1 MNNKWENFMFQWL
14 SAMLLLLIA
23 MSIFINVYR
32 ALFY

>member
-14 SAMLLLLIA
+14 STMLLLLIA
-23 MSIFINVYR
+23 MSIFVNIYR

>member
-14 SAMLLLLIA
+14 STMLLLLIA
-23 MSIFINVYR
+23 MSIFVNVYR